1 MKKMSKKIVFFG
13 NERLATGVTTK
24 NPVMKKLIDAGFV
37 IDCLILNQDTYNSR
51 NLRTIEAEEFA
62 RLHNITVHKP
72 SSIDEV
78 KIIVAE
84 SGCEIAVL
92 VAYGKLIPESVI
104 EMFPLGII
112 NIHPSLLPKKRGST
126 PIEQTILDGDKI
138 TGVSLMRLAKGM
150 DSGPIY
156 DQVKIEITGKESK
169 QELSE
174 LLNQGGADLLAKNL
188 NDIIGGD
195 LKPVEQPT
203 EGITVTKQLNKTDG
217 IIDWN
222 EKAAIIERKCR
233 AYQGWPKLKTVLFG
247 KNVDIERVEVGE
259 KTLLE
264 PGEIT
269 VVKDSLKVAALGEEI
284 KIISLKPENKKSMSG
299 KAFIAGYKK

>member
-24 NPVMKKLIDAGFV
+24 NPVMKKLVDAGFV
-37 IDCLILNQDTYNSR
+37 IDCLILNQDAYNSR
-51 NLRTIEAEEFA
+51 NLRALEAEEFA
-62 RLHNITVHKP
+62 NLNNIKVHKP

-78 KIIVAE
+78 KKIVAE

-112 NIHPSLLPKKRGST
+112 NIHPSLLPDKRGST

-138 TGVSLMRLAKGM
+138 AGVSLMRLAKGM

-156 DQVKIEITGKESK
+156 DQIRIEISGKESK
-169 QELSE
+169 QELSD
-174 LLNQGGADLLAKNL
+174 LLNRAGADLLAKNL

-203 EGITVTKQLNKTDG
+203 EGVTVTKQLNKTDG
-217 IIDWN
+217 IIDWK

-233 AYQGWPKLKTVLFG
+233 AYQGWPKLKTVLFS
-247 KNVDIERVEVGE
+247 KNVDIEQVEVGE
-259 KTLLE
+259 KTLQE
-264 PGEIT
+264 PGKIT
-269 VVKDSLKVAALGEEI
+269 ADKDSLKVAALGDEI
-284 KIISLKPENKKSMSG
+284 EIISLKPENKKSMSG

>member
-24 NPVMKKLIDAGFV
+24 NPVMKKLVDAGFV
-37 IDCLILNQDTYNSR
+37 IDCLILNQDAYNSR
-51 NLRTIEAEEFA
+51 NLRTLEAEEFA
-62 RLHNITVHKP
+62 NLNNIKVHKP

-78 KIIVAE
+78 KKIVAE

-112 NIHPSLLPKKRGST
+112 NIHPSLLPDKRGST

-138 TGVSLMRLAKGM
+138 AGVSLMRLAKGM

-156 DQVKIEITGKESK
+156 DQIRIEISGKESK
-169 QELSE
+169 QELSD
-174 LLNQGGADLLAKNL
+174 LLNRAGADLLAKNL

-203 EGITVTKQLNKTDG
+203 EGVTVTKQLNKTDG
-217 IIDWN
+217 IIDWK

-233 AYQGWPKLKTVLFG
+233 AYQGWPKLKTVLFS
-247 KNVDIERVEVGE
+247 KNVDIEQVEVGE
-259 KTLLE
+259 KTLQE
-264 PGEIT
+264 PGKIT
-269 VVKDSLKVAALGEEI
+269 ADKDSLKVAALGDEI
-284 KIISLKPENKKSMSG
+284 EIISLKPENKKSMSG